1 MARDIYNR
9 NVELGSP
16 MAADAIRILLAEIG
30 DSDFL
35 MQSVNFRYQQ
45 TVTRLWELGSVKVF
59 MFAGRTEGDIQAK
72 RIIGPKNVS
81 LQFIEKY
88 GDVCNME
95 KNHMTLKLETGCTSI
110 GQFGSGTLTAS
121 GVVINSVSYA
131 IQAQDKIINEELAMM
146 FVLMEKGGNAGS
158 AGGTAVA

>member
-16 MAADAIRILLAEIG
+16 MAADAIRVLLSEIG
-30 DSDFL
+30 DADFL

-45 TVTRLWELGSVKVF
+45 TITRLWELGSVRVF

-72 RIIGPKNVS
+72 RVIGPKNVQ
-81 LQFIEKY
+81 LGFVEKY
-88 GDVCNME
+88 GDVCNMQN
-95 KNHMTLKLETGCTSI
+95 NHMTLKLQPGCTSI
-110 GQFGSGTLTAS
+110 GQFGEGTLTAS

-131 IQAQDKIINEELAMM
+131 IQAQDKIINEEMAMM
-146 FVLMEKGGNAGS
+146 FVLMEKGGS
-158 AGGTAVA
+158 AG